1 MLVLVK
7 NELNIII
14 KPVHVGELFE
24 ENQNRHSWEI
34 SAVTVLS
41 ASRCKAKSF
50 RLWWTG
56 PFCCSISIQRTFVL
70 GQYGCSLRAYLGKL
84 IPASL
89 VREHSAISANN
100 VTQLLAGLF
109 D

>member
-7 NELNIII
+7 NELNMII

-50 RLWWTG
+50 RL
-56 PFCCSISIQRTFVL
+56 
-70 GQYGCSLRAYLGKL
+70 
-84 IPASL
+84 
-89 VREHSAISANN
+89 
-100 VTQLLAGLF
+100 
-109 D
+109 